1 MPMPDPRPGPRANA
15 AEAAGPRPG
24 AGETAAPGTDAA
36 RAEAGPARILEAAQ
50 RLAQG
55 RLVAFPTET
64 VYGLGADAENPE
76 AVARIYAA
84 KRRPADHP
92 VIVHLAPDTD
102 PGYWAA
108 SIPLEAR
115 RLMAAFWP
123 GPLTL
128 ILPRAARIPGTVS
141 GGQDSIGLRCPS
153 HPVAQRLLHAF
164 AVLKPHGC
172 GGVAAP
178 SANQFGQVSP
188 TRADHVRGEFPD
200 LDEQALM
207 ILEGGPSE
215 VGIESTILDLSR
227 LDRGVGPVLLRP
239 GHVTAAQ
246 IAEVLGVAPALPD
259 AAAPRVS
266 GSLKA
271 HYAPRTPL
279 ALMDRAALLDWLR
292 GGLGGARLAAVVFED
307 GGELPQWPGVD
318 WVAVPADPRGYARD
332 LYALLRRLDVR
343 GYDGIVLERPPAEP
357 AWQAVNDRIGRAAA
371 TFQGLGIRRPG
382 SA

>member
-1 MPMPDPRPGPRANA
+1 MPDLAPDTA
-15 AEAAGPRPG
+15 AESGP
-24 AGETAAPGTDAA
+24 DQ
-36 RAEAGPARILEAAQ
+36 ILEAAQ

-64 VYGLGADAENPE
+64 VYGLGGDAENPAAIE
-76 AVARIYAA
+76 RIYAA

-108 SIPLEAR
+108 SIPAQAR
-115 RLMAAFWP
+115 QLMAAFWP

-128 ILPRAARIPGTVS
+128 ILPRAARIPGMVS

-153 HPVAQRLLHAF
+153 HPVAQRLLHVF
-164 AVLKPHGC
+164 AALKPHGC

-188 TRADHVRGEFPD
+188 TRADHVRGEFPH
-200 LDEQALM
+200 LDAQALL
-207 ILEGGPSE
+207 ILEGGAAE

-227 LDRGVGPVLLRP
+227 LDQGVGPVLLRP
-239 GHVTAAQ
+239 GHVSATQ
-246 IAEVLGVAPALPD
+246 IAEVLGAAPALPD

-279 ALMDRAALLDWLR
+279 SLVNAGALAAWGR
-292 GGLGGARLAAVVFED
+292 GDAPAAWAGRIAAVVLGTAPGAAPAGAEWVV
-307 GGELPQWPGVD
+307 LPD
-318 WVAVPADPRGYARD
+318 DPAGYAQR
-332 LYALLRRLDVR
+332 LYATLRELDAG
-343 GYDGIVLERPPAEP
+343 GYDRILLQRPPASP
-357 AWQAVNDRIGRAAA
+357 AWQGVRDRVSRAAA
-371 TFQGLGIRRPG
+371 AFD
-382 SA
+382 

>member
-1 MPMPDPRPGPRANA
+1 MPDPFAD
-15 AEAAGPRPG
+15 AEP
-24 AGETAAPGTDAA
+24 
-36 RAEAGPARILEAAQ
+36 AEAGPDQIQEAAR

-64 VYGLGADAENPE
+64 VYGLGTDAENPE

-84 KRRPADHP
+84 KGRPSDHP
-92 VIVHLAPDTD
+92 VIVHLSPDTD

-108 SIPLEAR
+108 SIPAQAR

-128 ILPRAARIPGTVS
+128 ILPRAARIPDAVS

-153 HPVAQRLLHAF
+153 HPVAQRLLRAF
-164 AVLKPHGC
+164 ASLKPHGC

-188 TRADHVRGEFPD
+188 TRADHVRGEFPH
-200 LDEQALM
+200 LDAQALM
-207 ILEGGPSE
+207 ILEGGASA

-246 IAEVLGVAPALPD
+246 IAEVLGEVPALPD

-271 HYAPRTPL
+271 HYAPRTPVSL
-279 ALMDRAALLDWLR
+279 VDAGALSSLLQRGAADAPGR
-292 GGLGGARLAAVVFED
+292 RLAVVVLD
-307 GGELPQWPGVD
+307 AAPYAAPPGID
-318 WVAVPADPRGYARD
+318 WIVLPADPVVYAHR
-332 LYALLRRLDVR
+332 LYALLRDLDEA
-343 GYDGIVLERPPAEP
+343 GYDRILLQRPPAGP
-357 AWQAVNDRIGRAAA
+357 DWQGVNDRITRAAA
-371 TFQGLGIRRPG
+371 AFG
-382 SA
+382 

>member
-1 MPMPDPRPGPRANA
+1 MALSESGP
-15 AEAAGPRPG
+15 EQ
-24 AGETAAPGTDAA
+24 
-36 RAEAGPARILEAAQ
+36 ILEAAQ

-84 KRRPADHP
+84 KRRPANHP
-92 VIVHLAPDTD
+92 VIVHLSPETD

-108 SIPLEAR
+108 VVPHQAR

-128 ILPRAARIPGTVS
+128 ILPRAARIPDAVS

-164 AVLKPHGC
+164 AHLKPHGS

-188 TRADHVRGEFPD
+188 TCAEHVRSEFPH

-207 ILEGGPSE
+207 ILEGGASD

-227 LDRGVGPVLLRP
+227 LDQGIGPVLLRP
-239 GHVTAAQ
+239 GQVTAVQ
-246 IAEVLGVAPALPD
+246 IAEVLGESPALPD

-266 GSLKA
+266 GALKA
-271 HYAPRTPL
+271 HYAPRTPVSLITIGAL
-279 ALMDRAALLDWLR
+279 ADWIEGR
-292 GGLGGARLAAVVFED
+292 QAPVAGRRLAVVVLED
-307 GGELPQWPGVD
+307 APGAAPAGVD
-318 WVAVPADPRGYARD
+318 WIVLPADPVVYARR
-332 LYALLRRLDVR
+332 LYALLRDLDEA
-343 GYDGIVLERPPAEP
+343 GYDRILLQRPPAGP
-357 AWQAVNDRIGRAAA
+357 AWQGINDRIARAAA
-371 TFQGLGIRRPG
+371 AF
-382 SA
+382 A

>member
-1 MPMPDPRPGPRANA
+1 MP
-15 AEAAGPRPG
+15 EQHPG
-24 AGETAAPGTDAA
+24 AAP
-36 RAEAGPARILEAAQ
+36 AEAGPDEILEAAQ

-64 VYGLGADAENPE
+64 VYGLGGDAENPE
-76 AVARIYAA
+76 AIARIYAA

-108 SIPLEAR
+108 SIPAPAR
-115 RLMAAFWP
+115 LLMAAFWP

-153 HPVAQRLLHAF
+153 HPVAQRLLHVF
-164 AVLKPHGC
+164 AALKPHGC

-188 TRADHVRGEFPD
+188 TRADHVRGEFPH
-200 LDEQALM
+200 LDAQALM
-207 ILEGGPSE
+207 ILEGGASD

-227 LDRGVGPVLLRP
+227 LDQGVGPVLLRP

-246 IAEVLGVAPALPD
+246 IADVLGVAPSLPD

-271 HYAPRTPL
+271 HYAPRTPVSL
-279 ALMDRAALLDWLR
+279 VDA
-292 GGLGGARLAAVVFED
+292 GTLAAWARGD
-307 GGELPQWPGVD
+307 AAPAAWGPRT
-318 WVAVPADPRGYARD
+318 VAVVLGAAPGAAPAGAEWVIVPDDPAHYARR
-332 LYALLRRLDVR
+332 LYALLRELDLG
-343 GYDGIVLERPPAEP
+343 GYDRILLQRPPATP
-357 AWQAVNDRIGRAAA
+357 AWQGVNDRITRAAA
-371 TFQGLGIRRPG
+371 AFSEQD
-382 SA
+382 